1 MVILDNDTRWN
12 SQYYSIERALK
23 LRERITIFCSRHK
36 DTLSDDNLSD
46 DDWTYL
52 ATVKDYL
59 EPFIEATNSLE
70 GAATNG
76 QYGAIWEW
84 LIIIEGLISEMERV
98 IEAYKSSGKPLD
110 PLALAH
116 DRAWSKLQKYYQLSD
131 DDYNLYAAATLFA
144 PESRMAYFDRNW
156 TGELAK
162 YKQIM
167 LERVRREWVNNYKPA
182 QDKINMPPP
191 AKPSM
196 RDRQLGRVP
205 VPDKG
210 DQFNTYVLSSPSE
223 LAYSDEEHVLSFWD
237 NDKCQFPQLRQMAFD
252 LLSIP
257 ATSCSCERI
266 FSSTKKMI
274 SPAMGSLKDDTIELR
289 ECLRQWLKA
298 GLIELQLL

>member
-1 MVILDNDTRWN
+1 MVVLDNDTRWN
-12 SQYYSIERALK
+12 SQYFSIERALK
-23 LRERITIFCSRHK
+23 LRERIAVFSTRHR
-36 DTLSDDNLSD
+36 DALNGDILSD

-52 ATVKDYL
+52 QTVKDHL
-59 EPFIEATNSLE
+59 EPFVEATTSLE

-76 QYGAIWEW
+76 RYGAIWEW
-84 LIIIEGLISEMERV
+84 LIIIEGLISEMERA
-98 IEAYKSSGKPLD
+98 IEAYKLLGKSTD

-116 DRAWSKLQKYYQLSD
+116 DRAWAKLQKYYQLSD

-156 TGELAK
+156 TGQLAK
-162 YKQIM
+162 YKKTM

-182 QDKINMPPP
+182 QDKSIMPPP

-196 RDRQLGRVP
+196 RDRQLGRIP
-205 VPDKG
+205 ALDKG

-223 LAYSDEEHVLSFWD
+223 LAYSDEEHVLAFWD
-237 NDKCQFPQLRQMAFD
+237 HDKCQFPQLKQMAFD

-274 SPAMGSLKDDTIELR
+274 SPMMGGMKDDTIELR